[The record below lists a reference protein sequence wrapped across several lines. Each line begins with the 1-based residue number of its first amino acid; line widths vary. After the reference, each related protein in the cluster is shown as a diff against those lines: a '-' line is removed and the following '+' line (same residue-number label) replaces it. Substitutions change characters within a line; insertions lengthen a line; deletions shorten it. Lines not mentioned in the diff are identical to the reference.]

1 MAAGNKMAYVSVPKD
16 LTKVKNKVVFNM
28 TRRQLICFGTAGLIG
43 IPFYIFSRNVI
54 GNGNAMVGMVLLM
67 IPAFLFA
74 MYEKDGMPLEK
85 VLMNMITVKYK
96 RPQVRP
102 YETVNFYEK
111 PTAAQALD
119 SSKKLKKK
127 GKAVKKGAAAEAGN
141 YGRKMGRRH
150 VDEWREAEI
159 SRRNADAA
167 VHAAAQKGGRTRAR
181 QG

>member
-16 LTKVKNKVVFNM
+16 LTRVKNKVVFNM
-28 TRRQLICFGTAGLIG
+28 TRRQIICFGTAGLIG

-67 IPAFLFA
+67 IPAFL
-74 MYEKDGMPLEK
+74 
-85 VLMNMITVKYK
+85 LMNMITVKYK

-102 YETVNFYEK
+102 YETVNLYEK
-111 PTAAQALD
+111 PDTCLV
-119 SSKKLKKK
+119 SKSGKKRKKK
-127 GKAVKKGAAAEAGN
+127 GKAQGKGYVGEAGN
-141 YGRKMGRRH
+141 FGRKMGVRSA
-150 VDEWREAEI
+150 DEWREPDI
-159 SRRNADAA
+159 SRRNAEAS